1 MSSTA
6 RVAVLVS
13 GSGSN
18 LQALLDAT
26 ADPWFAADIV
36 KVVAN
41 VPGVYALDRASHAG
55 VPSAVVDH
63 RGKTREAFEAELLAH
78 LGDVDIVCLA
88 GFMRVLTGT
97 FLNAFPHRVMNIH
110 PALLPAFP
118 GIHGPRQA
126 LAHGVTQAGATC
138 HLVDA
143 GVDTGPILAQ
153 GTVPVLPGD
162 TEASLAACSNCAL
175 TVSFS
180 ICDCTNFLERMMMT
194 DKTMRI
200 IAAEK
205 LSTLQGLPNR
215 NGFVRCLSPWT
226 ITAQFALRSQEYA

>member
-1 MSSTA
+1 MSATA

-36 KVVAN
+36 RVVSN
-41 VPGVYALDRASHAG
+41 VAGVYALDRAAHAG

-63 RGKTREAFEAELLAH
+63 RGKPREAFEAEVLTH

-88 GFMRVLTGT
+88 GFMRVLTPS
-97 FLNAFPHRVMNIH
+97 FLSAFPNRVMNIH

-118 GIHGPRQA
+118 GTHAPRQA
-126 LAHGVTQAGATC
+126 LAYGVTQAGATC

-162 TEASLAACSNCAL
+162 TEASLAARIL
-175 TVSFS
+175 TVEHRLYPM
-180 ICDCTNFLERMMMT
+180 CLRWM
-194 DKTMRI
+194 
-200 IAAEK
+200 AEGRVAVADRRAEV
-205 LSTLQGLPNR
+205 S
-215 NGFVRCLSPWT
+215 
-226 ITAQFALRSQEYA
+226 LRPGEARWLTGSGA